1 MITGHV
7 FIATSL
13 DGFIARADD
22 GLDWLLKHDSGGADT
37 GYQAFIDSVD
47 GIVMGR
53 GSFQTVLGFGG
64 DWPYPK
70 PVVVM
75 SRSLAAT
82 DIPEDL
88 RDRVEVSAAAP
99 AEVMAALDARGWRRA
114 YIDGGQLIRSFLGAG
129 LIADMVITV
138 APVLIGEGKPLFGAL
153 GRDVDVELQGVRSIP
168 PGFVQ
173 STYRVK

>member
-13 DGFIARADD
+13 DGFIARTDD
-22 GLDWLLKHDSGGADT
+22 SLDWLMKHDSGGADT
-37 GYQAFIDSVD
+37 GYQAFVDRID
-47 GIVMGR
+47 GLVMGR
-53 GSFQTVLGFGG
+53 GTFDTVLGFGG

-75 SRSLAAT
+75 SRSLGPG
-82 DIPEDL
+82 DIPAAL
-88 RDRVEVSAAAP
+88 LDRVEISRAAP
-99 AEVMAALDARGWRRA
+99 ADLMASLEVRGWRRV
-114 YIDGGQLIRSFLGAG
+114 YVDGGQVISAFLEAG
-129 LIADMVITV
+129 LIAEMVITV
-138 APVLIGEGKPLFGAL
+138 APVLIGAGKPLFGTL
-153 GRDVDVELQGVRSIP
+153 PRDIDLDLVSVRSIP

>member
-1 MITGHV
+1 MIAGHV

-22 GLDWLLKHDSGGADT
+22 SLDWLLKHDSGGADT

-88 RDRVEVSAAAP
+88 RDRVEVSAASP
-99 AEVMAALDARGWRRA
+99 AEVMAALGARGWTRA

-138 APVLIGEGKPLFGAL
+138 APVLIGAGKPLFGAM
-153 GRDVDVELQGVRSIP
+153 GRDIDVELVGVRSIP

-173 STYRVK
+173 STYRVR

>member
-1 MITGHV
+1 MTTGHV

-13 DGFIARADD
+13 DGFIARPDD
-22 GLDWLLKHDSGGADT
+22 TLDWLLKHDSGGADT
-37 GYQAFIDSVD
+37 GYQGFIDSVD

-53 GSFQTVLGFGG
+53 GSFQTILGFGG
-64 DWPYPK
+64 DWPYTK
-70 PVVVM
+70 PVVVL

-99 AEVMAALDARGWRRA
+99 AEVMAALAARGWSRA
-114 YIDGGQLIRSFLGAG
+114 YIDGGQVIQSFLING
-129 LIADMVITV
+129 LIADMVLTV

-153 GRDVDVELQGVRSIP
+153 GHDIDVELIATRSIP

>member
-13 DGFIARADD
+13 DGFIARTDD
-22 GLDWLLKHDSGGADT
+22 SLDWLMKHDGGGADT

-53 GSFQTVLGFGG
+53 TSFQTVLGFGG
-64 DWPYPK
+64 AWPYPV

-75 SRSLAAT
+75 SRSLASS
-82 DIPEDL
+82 DIPEAL

-99 AEVMAALDARGWRRA
+99 ADLMAGLDGRGWRRV
-114 YIDGGQLIRSFLGAG
+114 YVDGGQVIRAFLEARLIT
-129 LIADMVITV
+129 DMVVTV
-138 APVLIGEGKPLFGAL
+138 APVLIGAGKPLFGGLA
-153 GRDVDVELQGVRSIP
+153 RDIDLDLVAVRSIP

-173 STYRVK
+173 VSYRVK